1 MIVDDRLQRFQTFGL
16 WALWVGVAFF
26 AVYPTTNWL
35 ASRRETHA
43 ALYFDAELVLPF
55 IPEAIWLYLSMYILF
70 ALPPFFL
77 APAGLRRL
85 GRELIVGTLIS
96 GAVFVALPAKLGF
109 ARMLP
114 EDEPYRSLYAGLFQ
128 VDHPFNLVP
137 SLHVVYMTA
146 ITLAIARNT
155 NAYWRAAAYGW
166 LGMVVVS
173 TVLTHQH
180 HLLDV
185 AAGLLLALIA
195 TAIYRERR
203 DV

>member
-1 MIVDDRLQRFQTFGL
+1 MIVDDKIRRFRAFGI
-16 WALWVGVAFF
+16 WAFWVGVAFF

-43 ALYFDAELVLPF
+43 ALYFDVELLLPF
-55 IPEAIWLYLSMYILF
+55 LPEAIWLYLSMYILF
-70 ALPPFFL
+70 AMPPFFL
-77 APAGLRRL
+77 APARLRRL
-85 GRELIVGTLIS
+85 GRELILGTLIS
-96 GAVFVALPAKLGF
+96 GVVFVALPAKLGF

-137 SLHVVYMTA
+137 SLHVVYTTA
-146 ITLAIARNT
+146 IALAIGRNT
-155 NAYWRAAAYGW
+155 GAYWRAALYGW
-166 LGMVVVS
+166 LGLVVIS

-185 AAGLLLALIA
+185 TTGLLLAFIA

-203 DV
+203 DA